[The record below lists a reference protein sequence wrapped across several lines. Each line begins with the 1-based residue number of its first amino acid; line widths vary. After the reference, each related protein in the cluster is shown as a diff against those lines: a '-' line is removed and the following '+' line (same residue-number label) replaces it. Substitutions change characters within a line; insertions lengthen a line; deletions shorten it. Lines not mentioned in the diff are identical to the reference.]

1 MRTTPAVGAVLV
13 LISLLS
19 GCVSVT
25 TDPRNIRHGSVIPDE
40 GYCDQPY
47 VVITKDGN
55 WLCTFTTGKGIEG
68 QLGQH
73 VVASISADKGK
84 TWSDPPID
92 IEPADGPQ
100 ASWVMPLVV
109 PSGRVYAFYDYNGDR
124 IDTLGEKK
132 GIRADMLGWYVYKYS
147 DDNGRTWSD
156 KRYRLPVRVT
166 ACDRTNDWQG
176 KVQIMWGIGKPVIV
190 DPSVFFGFTKLGR
203 YMLDDGEGWFFRS
216 DNILTERDV
225 EKIEWQMLPEGDHGI
240 RAPEFGSVQEEHN
253 LVGLSD
259 GSLYCIYRTTTGY
272 PCHVYSRDGG
282 KTWTRPEHAVY
293 TPGGR
298 RIKNPRACPRLWKTK
313 SGNFLLWYHN
323 HSGKDFNDRNP
334 AWVTG
339 GVEKDGR
346 IYWSQP
352 EILLWDPDPKIRM
365 SYPDLI
371 EQDGRC
377 WVTETQ
383 KEIARVHEVDPSL
396 FEGLWN
402 QGRAAE
408 VSRHGLVLEQAP
420 AKPGSDV
427 GRVQLP
433 NLVEGEGFTIDMWI
447 RLDELKPGQVIASGQ
462 NEQGSGLRLL
472 VTETGTIGLELRDG
486 KKLRSVW
493 DTDPG
498 AIKAGRLHHLVAIV
512 EGGPKIIMF
521 VLDGVLLDGGEHR
534 QFGWGRIEPALT
546 DLGGSLPLQVAP
558 SLKGTIKGLRVYQ
571 RALRVSQAV
580 SNHRAGLR

>member
-1 MRTTPAVGAVLV
+1 MTRLRYTIDCIGTSIMAACMAFGTA
-13 LISLLS
+13 
-19 GCVSVT
+19 
-25 TDPRNIRHGSVIPDE
+25 DPRNIRNGSVIPDE

-47 VVITKDGN
+47 MVITKDGN

-73 VVASISADKGK
+73 VVASISTDKGK

-92 IEPADGPQ
+92 IEPADGPE
-100 ASWVMPLVV
+100 ASWVMPLVT
-109 PSGRVYAFYDYNGDR
+109 PSGRVYAFYAYNGDR
-124 IDTLGEKK
+124 IDTLGDKR

-176 KVQIMWGIGKPVIV
+176 KVQIMWGIGKPVV
-190 DPSVFFGFTKLGR
+190 VGPSVFFGFTKLGR
-203 YMLDDGEGWFFRS
+203 YMLDEGEGWFFRS
-216 DNILTERDV
+216 DNILTEPDV
-225 EKIEWQMLPEGDHGI
+225 EKIEWQMLPEGEHGI

-298 RIKNPRACPRLWKTK
+298 RIKNPRACPRLWQAKNGK
-313 SGNFLLWYHN
+313 YLLWYHN

-352 EILLWDPDPKIRM
+352 EILLWDP
-365 SYPDLI
+365 
-371 EQDGRC
+371 
-377 WVTETQ
+377 
-383 KEIARVHEVDPSL
+383 
-396 FEGLWN
+396 
-402 QGRAAE
+402 
-408 VSRHGLVLEQAP
+408 
-420 AKPGSDV
+420 
-427 GRVQLP
+427 
-433 NLVEGEGFTIDMWI
+433 
-447 RLDELKPGQVIASGQ
+447 
-462 NEQGSGLRLL
+462 
-472 VTETGTIGLELRDG
+472 
-486 KKLRSVW
+486 
-493 DTDPG
+493 
-498 AIKAGRLHHLVAIV
+498 
-512 EGGPKIIMF
+512 
-521 VLDGVLLDGGEHR
+521 
-534 QFGWGRIEPALT
+534 
-546 DLGGSLPLQVAP
+546 
-558 SLKGTIKGLRVYQ
+558 
-571 RALRVSQAV
+571 
-580 SNHRAGLR
+580 

>member
-19 GCVSVT
+19 GCVSMT

-73 VVASISADKGK
+73 VVASISTDKGK

-124 IDTLGEKK
+124 IDTLGDKK

-190 DPSVFFGFTKLGR
+190 GPSVFFGFTKLGR

-272 PCHVYSRDGG
+272 PCHVYSRDDG

-383 KEIARVHEVDPSL
+383 KEIARVHEVDPLL

-408 VSRHGLVLEQAP
+408 VTRCGLVLEQAS

-433 NLVEGEGFTIDMWI
+433 NLVEGEGFTIDMWVQ
-447 RLDELKPGQVIASGQ
+447 LDDLKLGQIILSGQ
-462 NEQGSGLRLL
+462 NERGAGLRLL
-472 VTETGTIGLELRDG
+472 VTETGTIGLELSDG

-498 AIKAGRLHHLVAIV
+498 AIKTGRLHHLVAIV

-521 VLDGVLLDGGEHR
+521 VVDGVLLDGGEHR

>member
-1 MRTTPAVGAVLV
+1 
-13 LISLLS
+13 
-19 GCVSVT
+19 
-25 TDPRNIRHGSVIPDE
+25 
-40 GYCDQPY
+40 
-47 VVITKDGN
+47 
-55 WLCTFTTGKGIEG
+55 
-68 QLGQH
+68 
-73 VVASISADKGK
+73 
-84 TWSDPPID
+84 
-92 IEPADGPQ
+92 
-100 ASWVMPLVV
+100 
-109 PSGRVYAFYDYNGDR
+109 
-124 IDTLGEKK
+124 
-132 GIRADMLGWYVYKYS
+132 
-147 DDNGRTWSD
+147 
-156 KRYRLPVRVT
+156 
-166 ACDRTNDWQG
+166 
-176 KVQIMWGIGKPVIV
+176 
-190 DPSVFFGFTKLGR
+190 
-203 YMLDDGEGWFFRS
+203 
-216 DNILTERDV
+216 
-225 EKIEWQMLPEGDHGI
+225 
-240 RAPEFGSVQEEHN
+240 
-253 LVGLSD
+253 
-259 GSLYCIYRTTTGY
+259 
-272 PCHVYSRDGG
+272 
-282 KTWTRPEHAVY
+282 
-293 TPGGR
+293 
-298 RIKNPRACPRLWKTK
+298 
-313 SGNFLLWYHN
+313 
-323 HSGKDFNDRNP
+323 
-334 AWVTG
+334 
-339 GVEKDGR
+339 
-346 IYWSQP
+346 
-352 EILLWDPDPKIRM
+352 
-365 SYPDLI
+365 
-371 EQDGRC
+371 RC